1 MINPI
6 TTERPNSFPKGFYV
20 YGHYLPS
27 GELKYV
33 GKGQKYRAWDFTHR
47 SKVWKNYAKKHGFYV
62 KLLAED
68 VPEAEAFELETFVID
83 FFGRQDKKT
92 GSLINLTDG
101 GDGASG
107 AVRTEETKE
116 KIRQAKIAYHPL
128 RGKKLPK
135 EWAEKCRLGSIGKNI
150 SLESRVKIS
159 LANTG
164 KKRTKEQKDALSKSC
179 TGKGIGGANKN
190 AKPIVDL
197 DTGMIFGASTLAIE
211 YVKNVHNVSFTK
223 ASLYEAMKK
232 GKRCKGFLFDYLDKK

>member
-47 SKVWKNYAKKHGFYV
+47 SNVWKNYAKKHGFSV

-83 FFGRQDKKT
+83 FFGRRDKKT

-107 AVRTEETKE
+107 AVRTQETKE
-116 KIRQAKIAYHPL
+116 KIRQAKLAYHPL
-128 RGKKLPK
+128 RGKHLPK
-135 EWAEKCRLGSIGKNI
+135 EWAEKCGVKGRGVSQ
-150 SLESRVKIS
+150 SAREKIS
-159 LANTG
+159 LANKG
-164 KKRTKEQKDALSKSC
+164 KRRTQEQKDRLSKMSI
-179 TGKGIGGANKN
+179 GKGVGAENKN
-190 AKPIVDL
+190 AKPVINL
-197 DTGMIFGASTLAIE
+197 DNGMVFGAATLAIE
-211 YVKNVHNVSFTK
+211 YVKNVHGVSFTK
-223 ASLYEAMKK
+223 ASLYEAMQK

>member
-1 MINPI
+1 MMTLI

-135 EWAEKCRLGSIGKNI
+135 EWAEKCRLGSIGKTI
-150 SLESRVKIS
+150 SPECKIKIS
-159 LANTG
+159 IANTG
-164 KKRTKEQKDALSKSC
+164 KKRTQVQKEAQSKL
-179 TGKGIGGANKN
+179 TIGKYAGDKN
-190 AKPIVDL
+190 PRSRQVIDI
-197 DTGMIFGASTLAIE
+197 DSGMVFGASTLAIE
-211 YVKNVHNVSFTK
+211 YIKTVHGIYIAK
-223 ASLYEAMKK
+223 ASLYEAMQK